1 MELIVKILVG
11 VLLMGSMATVIVS
24 QRASLI
30 TVREQAAR
38 AEQGV
43 NERDRLIA
51 TLKAADVK
59 QRQATIKLQAAR
71 ASMAVTLS
79 EREILIDQLH
89 HDLSIR
95 PWAVAPLPDAIAGL
109 RQRPSLIG
117 ADAYRHWLSASHP
130 LPITSDGTDH

>member
-11 VLLMGSMATVIVS
+11 VLLMGGMGTVIVS

-30 TVREQAAR
+30 TVRDQAAR
-38 AEQGV
+38 AERGV
-43 NERDRLIA
+43 TDRNRIID
-51 TLKAADVK
+51 TLKAVDVK

-79 EREILIDQLH
+79 EREALIDQLH

-95 PWAVAPLPDAIAGL
+95 PWAFAPLPDAIARL
-109 RQRPSLIG
+109 RKRPSLIG
-117 ADAYRHWLSASHP
+117 ADAYRQWLSASHP
-130 LPITSDGTDH
+130 LPITSNGTDH

>member
-1 MELIVKILVG
+1 
-11 VLLMGSMATVIVS
+11 MGSMATVIVS

-30 TVREQAAR
+30 AVREQAAR
-38 AEQGV
+38 AERGV
-43 NERDRLIA
+43 TDRNRLIA
-51 TLKAADVK
+51 TLGAANLK

-79 EREILIDQLH
+79 ERETLIEQLH

-109 RQRPSLIG
+109 RQR
-117 ADAYRHWLSASHP
+117 
-130 LPITSDGTDH
+130 

>member
-30 TVREQAAR
+30 TVKEQATR
-38 AEQGV
+38 AEQGRD
-43 NERDRLIA
+43 ERDRIIA
-51 TLKAADVK
+51 TLQAADVK

-79 EREILIDQLH
+79 ERETLIEQLH

-95 PWAVAPLPDAIAGL
+95 PWAVTPLPDAIARL
-109 RQRPSLIG
+109 RKRGSLTG
-117 ADAYRHWLSASHP
+117 ADAYRQWLSASHP
-130 LPITSDGTDH
+130 LPVTSNGTDH